1 MYFLCSR
8 VKLSNDNVSP
18 LFLVSD
24 KTIWGQPAY
33 RNEMCP
39 NSKPSGQNKPEI
51 CVEQDIPCQVEKGC
65 SIAEWQADKRNMV
78 WPRTNETIEPKKMSM
93 RCETSIAN
101 WFNTLTCRLIWE
113 DLFRVTKASGNN
125 EGGDMYGE
133 LAYRTFVNTTLH
145 KNRHKEGK
153 NGENSPF
160 FPSPRQTGSIA

>member
-1 MYFLCSR
+1 MPSICRFHTQEQSILNFPCSLTSNITSHSMKNLAFHSLLRRNMIILPILTISFIHILFKRLGECTLSSR

-65 SIAEWQADKRNMV
+65 SIAEWQADKRNGM
-78 WPRTNETIEPKKMSM
+78 
-93 RCETSIAN
+93 
-101 WFNTLTCRLIWE
+101 
-113 DLFRVTKASGNN
+113 TKD
-125 EGGDMYGE
+125 EWD
-133 LAYRTFVNTTLH
+133 YRTEEDVDEMWNMH
-145 KNRHKEGK
+145 GK
-153 NGENSPF
+153 LI
-160 FPSPRQTGSIA
+160 QHTDV